1 MNPFLHPRWIFFS
14 TVLPQLT
21 LFIIYYNAFQ
31 VFGMQLDEKTISIW
45 YIYGFSFLGIIIAQT
60 AYAAYSTY
68 HSKPVN
74 GVWSVATVAIY
85 LFLLLSYYL
94 QAKNLV
100 PRSVPDWIQGV
111 TDVQS
116 FMGMFIFPA
125 ILHAIIV
132 AVVHFTDKKLDK
144 ANTRY
149 HFWAVLAIP
158 LSIYLSINLLVPF
171 LNKAF
176 SYKFSEFAMTILMSV
191 VIISALFWLFR
202 VVYLAYL
209 NNKFPYLH
217 KILEVLFIGAF
228 PLLGL
233 LLSAELDNPLG
244 NFQSYWFF
252 SFAVLAAI
260 ILIIPSSN
268 LKSYKTRFIHFL
280 LKAFVFP
287 YTMYFLIVFMPFTPL
302 SVILVIVGV
311 GLLMLTPLIL
321 FLIHSQQLYQDY
333 DYLTKKYSSTL
344 LFTSFLIAVAI
355 IPLAFSLNTYYDR
368 IQLHKGLDYLYSSD
382 YNENKNTPNPNSISA
397 TLHHIENFKIRRN
410 RDWFNFDNNA
420 IPLLDSF
427 YKWLVLDNMTLSESK
442 INLLN
447 NVFVGENMPKSEK
460 TWRIWNQNI
469 NQNRNFETGK
479 GDNTVK
485 IDSTKIT
492 SVFDP
497 TQNAWRTQVDLVLHN
512 AKNGF
517 GRREYATF
525 FDLPEGAF
533 ISNYYLYVGEEKVE
547 ALLAEKK
554 TALWVYRQIVN
565 TRKDPGILYYN
576 DKGKIGFRV
585 FPFIRNEYRK
595 TGFEILHAEPFEL
608 QLDDY
613 TTVFLGNENDVNYI
627 NINLSSNM
635 NAAPNCVNVEE
646 NSGIEGIKTLKTSN
660 PNYISESEL
669 QDLKTITRKPYYH
682 FVLDNSKYG
691 GIGKEKYIER
701 IENFVSNN
709 PLQNSLESKY
719 TVVDFEVNELRKNWK
734 DDYLNKTNKGGFFLE
749 KAIKRIWLENYLE
762 NLTIETSQKSTQP
775 IIVVVSDELE
785 DGVWTGSLHE
795 WKKYVP
801 EGFEFYELASNNRIM
816 LQNFEH
822 FKMLGEPVDKIA
834 IKKVKQITKNEKTYF
849 LPISTK
855 NGITLP
861 ITEFEK
867 KEEIT
872 SADIENFEKLPKYSQ
887 ALALQNLNETMA
899 LYPTQAEKRWLE
911 QVQKSFT
918 ARILTPVT
926 TFMVLETE
934 VQRKALLKKQEE
946 VLSGKR
952 LLDLTDARRSSEPSL
967 WIFMAIFG
975 ILFLIKYRK
984 I

>member
-14 TVLPQLT
+14 TILPQLT

-31 VFGMQLDEKTISIW
+31 VFGMQLDENTASSW

-60 AYAAYSTY
+60 AYTAYSTY

-74 GVWSVATVAIY
+74 GVWSVATVSIY
-85 LFLLLSYYL
+85 LFLMLSYYL
-94 QAKNLV
+94 QAKDLV

-116 FMGMFIFPA
+116 FMGMFIFPSM
-125 ILHAIIV
+125 LHAIIV
-132 AVVHFTDKKLDK
+132 AVVYFTDQKRVGEK
-144 ANTRY
+144 ARY

-158 LSIYLSINLLVPF
+158 LTIYLSVTLLVPV

-176 SYKFSEFAMTILMSV
+176 SYKFVEFAMTIFMSLI
-191 VIISALFWLFR
+191 IISALFWLFR

-209 NNKFPYLH
+209 NNKYPHLRRFLE
-217 KILEVLFIGAF
+217 ILFVGVF

-233 LLSAELDNPLG
+233 YLSLELDNPLG
-244 NFQSYWFF
+244 NFKSLWFF
-252 SFAVLAAI
+252 GFAILAAI
-260 ILIIPSSN
+260 ILIFPSSN
-268 LKSYKTRFIHFL
+268 LKLYKYRRIHFL

-287 YTMYFLIVFMPFTPL
+287 YTIYFMVVFMPFTPL
-302 SVILVIVGV
+302 SVLMVIIGF
-311 GLLMLTPLIL
+311 GILMLTPLVL
-321 FLIHSQQLYQDY
+321 FLIHTQQLYQDY
-333 DYLTKKYSSTL
+333 DYLTQRYSSSSL
-344 LFTSFLIAVAI
+344 LISFLIAVSI
-355 IPLAFSLNTYYDR
+355 IPLAFSLNTYYDK

-382 YNENKNTPNPNSISA
+382 YDENKSIPNPKSISA
-397 TLHHIENFKIRRN
+397 TLTHIENFKVRRSRN
-410 RDWFNFDNNA
+410 WSIGNDG

-427 YKWLVLDNMTLSESK
+427 YKWVVLDNMTLSESK

-447 NVFVGENMPKSEK
+447 NVFVGEDMPKPTD
-460 TWRIWNQNI
+460 TWRFWNGNI
-469 NQNRNFETGK
+469 NQDRNFQTGK

-485 IDSTKIT
+485 IDKTKIT
-492 SVFDP
+492 SVFDEQ
-497 TQNAWRTQVDLVLHN
+497 QNAWKTQIDLVLHN
-512 AKNGF
+512 AENGF
-517 GRREYATF
+517 GQREYATF

-533 ISNYYLYVGEEKVE
+533 ISNYYLYVGKEKVE

-585 FPFIRNEYRK
+585 FPFTRNEYRK

-608 QLDDY
+608 QLDDS
-613 TTVFLGNENDVNYI
+613 TAVFLGKKEDLTDKVLITDTNGI
-627 NINLSSNM
+627 G
-635 NAAPNCVNVEE
+635 VNVQDYSK
-646 NSGIEGIKTLKTSN
+646 NNTANFKTTSN
-660 PNYISESEL
+660 PNYISQNEL
-669 QDLKTITRKPYYH
+669 EKLKVITRKPYYH
-682 FVLDNSKYG
+682 FILDNSKYG

-701 IENFVSNN
+701 IENFVSRN
-709 PLQNSLESKY
+709 PLQNGLESKY
-719 TVVDFEVNELRKNWK
+719 TSVDFEVNELGNNWK
-734 DDYLNKTNKGGFFLE
+734 EDYSNQKNKGGFFLE
-749 KAIKRIWLENYLE
+749 KAVKKIWLENY
-762 NLTIETSQKSTQP
+762 IKSVDNGDLLIQTQP

-795 WKKYVP
+795 WRNYVP
-801 EGFEFYELASNNRIM
+801 EGFDFYELASNNRIM

-822 FKMLGEPVDKIA
+822 FKMLGDPLGKDERISL
-834 IKKVKQITKNEKTYF
+834 KKVKQISKNGNTYF

-861 ITEFEK
+861 ITEFDK

-872 SADIENFEKLPKYSQ
+872 SADIEEFEKLSKYDQ
-887 ALALQNLNETMA
+887 ALSLQNLNETMA

-934 VQRKALLKKQEE
+934 AQRNTLLKKQEE

-967 WIFMAIFG
+967 WIFVVIFVA
-975 ILFLIKYRK
+975 LFLIKQK
-984 I
+984 IKF